1 MSEEMYTKEEYN
13 YIIFESLVRALAAME
28 EMWRKCKIDHD
39 ELKRWYKIKQKLY
52 RITSEIL
59 EMKEKDS

>member
-1 MSEEMYTKEEYN
+1 MSEERYTKEEYN

-28 EMWRKCKIDHD
+28 ELWRKCKIDHA
-39 ELKRWYKIKQKLY
+39 ELIRYYKIKRKLY

-59 EMKEKDS
+59 EMKEKR

>member
-1 MSEEMYTKEEYN
+1 MSEERYTKEEYN

-28 EMWRKCKIDHD
+28 EIWRKCKIDHT
-39 ELKRWYKIKQKLY
+39 ELKRYYKIKRKLY